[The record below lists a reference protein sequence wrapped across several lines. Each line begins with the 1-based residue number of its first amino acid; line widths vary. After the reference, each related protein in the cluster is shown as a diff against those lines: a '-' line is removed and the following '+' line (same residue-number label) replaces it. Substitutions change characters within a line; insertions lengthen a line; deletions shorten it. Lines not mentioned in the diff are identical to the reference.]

1 MGRMKNQQPVTLLWP
16 SPNLNTESGFIRP
29 EAQSDKLAS
38 HSAGYEA
45 RARIRYPPCVWI
57 GICSSEKRFDVK
69 LFDIIEEMGSACLW
83 VIGGGG
89 NGRKKSPA
97 HPDFNQVLNNMGL
110 EWNNYFY
117 SLQVSAVTRC
127 GCLLTS
133 PCYSKITHKILTAH
147 WCQDAV
153 YELYMIVGLILD
165 KVLELGT
172 RYWIRGA
179 RYWTSKCS
187 HKTLQ

>member
-1 MGRMKNQQPVTLLWP
+1 MTLLWP

-83 VIGGGG
+83 VIEGGG
-89 NGRKKSPA
+89 NGGKKSPA
-97 HPDFNQVLNNMGL
+97 HPDFNQVPNNLGL
-110 EWNNYFY
+110 KWNNYFY
-117 SLQVSAVTRC
+117 SLQVSAVTQCR
-127 GCLLTS
+127 CLLTG
-133 PCYSKITHKILTAH
+133 PFYWKIAHKILTAL
-147 WCQDAV
+147 WCQDTV
-153 YELYMIVGLILD
+153 YELYIIVGLILD
-165 KVLELGT
+165 KLLHLGT
-172 RYWIRGA
+172 GHWIHGA
-179 RYWTSKCS
+179 RYSTPKCS